1 MAYRPFFVLAVAAA
15 IVGIA
20 LFVLH
25 SFAYP
30 VALFVAAVFAF
41 VAVFALGA
49 LVARPLPRP
58 L

>member
-1 MAYRPFFVLAVAAA
+1 MAYRLFFVLAVAAA

-30 VALFVAAVFAF
+30 VALFGA
-41 VAVFALGA
+41 AVFALGA
-49 LVARPLPRP
+49 LVARRLPKAG
-58 L
+58 